1 MLVTL
6 RDQRIKCDIYICSPS
21 QGMDIHMAEGMDIHM
36 AEGMDIHMAVAMNMD
51 TVMAMD
57 TLMAIHMDTPTW
69 MVDITIHMIQV
80 PKCLKHR
87 L

>member
-6 RDQRIKCDIYICSPS
+6 RDQRIKCDIYIFFPL
-21 QGMDIHMAEGMDIHM
+21 QGMDIHMVEGMDIHM
-36 AEGMDIHMAVAMNMD
+36 VVAMNMD

-57 TLMAIHMDTPTW
+57 TLMVIHMDTPTW

>member
-6 RDQRIKCDIYICSPS
+6 RDQRIKCDIYIFFPL

-36 AEGMDIHMAVAMNMD
+36 VVAMNMD

>member
-21 QGMDIHMAEGMDIHM
+21 QGMDIHM

>member
-36 AEGMDIHMAVAMNMD
+36 VVAMNMD

-57 TLMAIHMDTPTW
+57 TLMVIHMDTPTW

>member
-6 RDQRIKCDIYICSPS
+6 RDQKIKCDIYICSPS

-36 AEGMDIHMAVAMNMD
+36 VVAMNMD

-57 TLMAIHMDTPTW
+57 TLMVIHMDTPTW

>member
-36 AEGMDIHMAVAMNMD
+36 VVAMNMD

>member
-1 MLVTL
+1 
-6 RDQRIKCDIYICSPS
+6 
-21 QGMDIHMAEGMDIHM
+21 MDIHMVEGMDIHM
-36 AEGMDIHMAVAMNMD
+36 VVAMNMD

>member
-21 QGMDIHMAEGMDIHM
+21 QGMDIHM

-69 MVDITIHMIQV
+69 MVDITIHTIQV

>member
-36 AEGMDIHMAVAMNMD
+36 AVAMNMD

-57 TLMAIHMDTPTW
+57 TLMVIHMDTPTW